1 MEEKKGVKNYGII
14 LSILIYALVY
24 FLVIVKQIP
33 NYAAIING
41 LFICVVTF
49 VGYLLYGFQ
58 KYSLNEIRK
67 KINKEVIIS
76 LVVYFTIINILGIFT
91 GFLKNSYSLEII
103 SILKHTIIPLVS
115 VVALEFFRYM
125 YVTSNKDSI
134 PKVMLGTIAIM
145 LLDVAISYYNFGSSL
160 VAIFVFLSVTVLPII
175 FKNAVL
181 SYLTYHVGYHAGLLY
196 VIPLAIYK
204 YFVPVLPD
212 LGNYLTCIVNITL
225 PSMIFIYASRM
236 INDFLNEKENKL
248 NIFRIMLLDIP
259 LVFIFTVFVG
269 LISGYFS
276 YHLIGVNTSAI
287 SPRVERGDAAMIFKD
302 YKYEDIKK
310 GDVIAYKGDHDYII
324 DVIADKK
331 RDGEKVTLYIK
342 TEINEG
348 EEDTLR
354 EITEDEI
361 VGIYKFRIRKIA
373 YPTIWFREFIRGDAN
388 EG

>member
-14 LSILIYALVY
+14 LGILVYALFY
-24 FLVIVKQIP
+24 FLLIARQIP

-41 LFICVVTF
+41 IFICIVTF
-49 VGYLLYGFQ
+49 AAYILYGFQ
-58 KYSLNEIRK
+58 KYSLNDIRK
-67 KINKEVIIS
+67 KTIKEVGIALI
-76 LVVYFTIINILGIFT
+76 VYFTIINILGVFT
-91 GFLKNSYSLEII
+91 GYLKNSYSLEII
-103 SILKHTIIPLVS
+103 PIIKHTIVPLIS
-115 VVALEFFRYM
+115 VVALELFRYM
-125 YVTSNKDSI
+125 YVSSNKDSI
-134 PKVMLGTIAIM
+134 PRVLFGTLAIIV
-145 LLDVAISYYNFGSSL
+145 LDVTISYYNFGSSL
-160 VAIFVFLSVTVLPII
+160 VDLFVFLSVIVLPII

-181 SYLTYHVGYHAGLLY
+181 SYLSYHVGYHTGLLY
-196 VIPLAIYK
+196 VIPLALYK
-204 YFVPVLPD
+204 YFVPVIPD

-236 INDFLNEKENKL
+236 INDYLNEKENKL
-248 NIFRIMLLDIP
+248 NILRIMLLDIP
-259 LVFIFTVFVG
+259 LVFIFTIFVG

-310 GDVIAYKGDHDYII
+310 GDVIAYKGEHDYII

-331 RDGEKVTLYIK
+331 KDGDKVTLYIK

-348 EEDTLR
+348 EDDTLR
-354 EITEDEI
+354 EITDEEI